1 MDKMK
6 TRVRFPNE
14 SLHEEIPNFNWNE
27 FIAMKIFDNEV
38 FGWYG
43 NIYVAINRQDYEK
56 QKIPMKVLDAHS
68 WSQQR
73 ENRDRFPNGSSVSD
87 VMEAYAKYYH
97 AAMIIKTLKQKQK
110 KPNDN

>member
-1 MDKMK
+1 MK

-68 WSQQR
+68 WLQLKTNR
-73 ENRDRFPNGSSVSD
+73 ERFPNGAVVSE

-97 AAMIIKTLKQKQK
+97 AGHTRVIKTLKRK